1 MNYEELQ
8 KANDLLEKIKNV
20 NDVLRAVKVYNNN
33 IKISTNYRFT
43 GVDFDYSVCFG
54 GNHKS
59 KILEAIKGIRDELVE
74 ELNKLGVVEEINNE
88 F

>member
-1 MNYEELQ
+1 MNYKELQ
-8 KANDLLEKIKNV
+8 KANDLLKEIKNV

-54 GNHKS
+54 GNHKN
-59 KILEAIKGIRDELVE
+59 KILEAIKEIRDEMIK
-74 ELNKLGVVEEINNE
+74 ELKELGVVEDDK
-88 F
+88 